1 MTRETFID
9 HIKNIYSTDPEY
21 PWESEPNYAV
31 FRHNS
36 NKKWFAVV
44 MYLPKSKFGIKSD
57 EMFYVVNLKC
67 DPILIGNLRNDKG
80 IYPAYH
86 MNKTYWISVALD
98 DTVDDDKLKW
108 LLDLSFE
115 LTDIKRKK

>member
-1 MTRETFID
+1 MTRETLIEYV
-9 HIKNIYSTDPEY
+9 KNIYSTDPEY
-21 PWESEPNYAV
+21 PWESAPDYAV

-36 NKKWFAVV
+36 NKKWFGVI
-44 MYLPKSKFGIKSD
+44 MNLSKSKFGIKGD
-57 EMFYVVNLKC
+57 EVFDVINLKC

-86 MNKTYWISVALD
+86 MNKAYWISVALY
-98 DTVDDDKLKW
+98 DTVNDEKLKW

-115 LTDIKRKK
+115 LTDIKK

>member
-1 MTRETFID
+1 MTREIL
-9 HIKNIYSTDPEY
+9 IEYIENIYSVSPEY
-21 PWESEPNYAV
+21 PWTSAPDFAV

-36 NKKWFAVV
+36 NKKWFAVI
-44 MYLPKSKFGIKSD
+44 MKLPKSKFGINSD
-57 EMFYVVNLKC
+57 DMFDVVNLKC
-67 DPILIGNLRNDKG
+67 DPILIGNLRNDNG

-98 DTVDDDKLKW
+98 NTVDDEKLKW

-115 LTDIKRKK
+115 LTDIKR

>member
-1 MTRETFID
+1 MTREILIEY
-9 HIKNIYSTDPEY
+9 IKNIYCVSPEY
-21 PWESEPNYAV
+21 PWASAPDFAV

-44 MYLPKSKFGIKSD
+44 MNLPKSKFGINSD
-57 EMFYVVNLKC
+57 DVFNVVNLKC
-67 DPILIGNLRNDKG
+67 DPILIGNLRNDNG

-98 DTVDDDKLKW
+98 NTVDDEKLKW

-115 LTDIKRKK
+115 LTDIKR

>member
-1 MTRETFID
+1 MTRETLSEYIE
-9 HIKNIYSTDPEY
+9 NIYSVSPEY
-21 PWESEPNYAV
+21 PWDSAPSYAV

-36 NKKWFAVV
+36 NKKWFGVI
-44 MYLPKSKFGIKSD
+44 MNLPKSKFGIKSD
-57 EMFYVVNLKC
+57 EAFDVINLKC
-67 DPILIGNLRNDKG
+67 DPILIGNLRNEQG

-98 DTVDDDKLKW
+98 NTVDDEKIKW

-115 LTDIKRKK
+115 LTDVKGKK